1 MCEVWALS
9 WLKEGCLDSLGPALS
24 LLPSLPTL
32 KGHRKRTVPTGMP
45 KNWSLVSLSPV
56 PRFAIS
62 PWGSYLFLALA
73 WPQEKVS
80 WPFPASL
87 TAGPTFAEFQCAW
100 PPRARDSYK

>member
-1 MCEVWALS
+1 MCEVWAPS
-9 WLKEGCLDSLGPALS
+9 WLEEGCLDSLGRALS

-32 KGHRKRTVPTGMP
+32 RGSRRTVPTGVR

-73 WPQEKVS
+73 WPWEKG
-80 WPFPASL
+80 L
-87 TAGPTFAEFQCAW
+87 TAIPCQPHSRPHLC
-100 PPRARDSYK
+100 